1 MLIKINDPKAK
12 KINGLLMKV
21 HYLLGCLKGLSNE
34 KGNAIPETIQ
44 SLFDVL
50 EQQGEKQT
58 TMI

>member
-1 MLIKINDPKAK
+1 
-12 KINGLLMKV
+12 MKV

-34 KGNAIPETIQ
+34 KGNTIPETIQ
-44 SLFDVL
+44 GLFDVL